1 MPELPNT
8 SLEELPTELMIL
20 HWRSVMLVAVGEF
33 DASHPVL
40 ADENPRQ
47 LRCSLRKT
55 S

>member
-8 SLEELPTELMIL
+8 SLEELLTELMIL
-20 HWRSVMLVAVGEF
+20 NCRTVMLVGFGEF